1 MKDTLKVIQV
11 VVGDITHF
19 NVDDIVNASNYSL
32 LRGREVDVAI
42 YRTAEKD
49 LLKYYRTL
57 GGYSSRESKITE
69 TYKFSCK
76 KDYTY

>member
-19 NVDDIVNASNYSL
+19 NVDDIVNASNNSL

-49 LLKYYRTL
+49 LLNNIGRLAAILQEKV
-57 GGYSSRESKITE
+57 K
-69 TYKFSCK
+69 
-76 KDYTY
+76 

>member
-19 NVDDIVNASNYSL
+19 NVDDIVNASNNSL
-32 LRGREVDVAI
+32 LRGREDDVAI

-49 LLKYYRTL
+49 LLK
-57 GGYSSRESKITE
+57 
-69 TYKFSCK
+69 
-76 KDYTY
+76 

>member
-19 NVDDIVNASNYSL
+19 NVDDIVNASNNSL

-42 YRTAEKD
+42 TEQ
-49 LLKYYRTL
+49 LK
-57 GGYSSRESKITE
+57 KI
-69 TYKFSCK
+69 Y
-76 KDYTY
+76 